1 MNERE
6 RWIVYPLLF
15 LALGAALRD
24 KLSEHTTTKI
34 LESEHVKT
42 KTLECQ
48 EIVVYS
54 DESAGR
60 QPVPL
65 VQVGAMQLSKG
76 HPARIGRLEIN
87 GQLLVNG
94 PLEAQGI
101 QSESIQASNVN
112 AENYYF
118 RRVPFVPALL
128 RAMPG
133 VSPADWLRALQQSVQ
148 SPSAGGQPSATPPAA
163 HDEST
168 SPLTPLAK

>member
-24 KLSEHTTTKI
+24 KLGEQT
-34 LESEHVKT
+34 KT
-42 KTLECQ
+42 KRIECQ
-48 EIVVYS
+48 ELIVFG
-54 DESAGR
+54 EEGANR

-65 VQVGAMQLSKG
+65 VQIGAMQRSKG
-76 HPARIGRLEIN
+76 NPARIGQLLIN

-101 QSESIQASNVN
+101 QSGSIQASIVN
-112 AENYYF
+112 ADNYYF
-118 RRVPFVPALL
+118 RRVPFAPALL

-148 SPSAGGQPSATPPAA
+148 SPSPGGQPSASPPAA
-163 HDEST
+163 HDD
-168 SPLTPLAK
+168 SPSPPAPPAK